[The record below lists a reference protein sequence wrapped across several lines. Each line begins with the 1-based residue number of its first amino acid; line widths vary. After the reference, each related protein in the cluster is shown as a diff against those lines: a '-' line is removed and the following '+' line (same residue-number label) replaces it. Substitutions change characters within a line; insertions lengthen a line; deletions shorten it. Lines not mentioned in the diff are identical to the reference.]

1 VEDPSQRRVDY
12 ADVPFEEGDLAG
24 TPLEQF
30 RRWYSAAVDASVVEP
45 NAMTVATADADGP
58 SARTVLLKAVDARG
72 FVFYT
77 NQRSRKARAI
87 GADPRVSLLFAWTGL
102 QRQVAV
108 RGTASPVPREETE
121 AYFRSRPHGSRIG
134 AWVSEQSA
142 PVASAAVLHER
153 EAQLRERWPDR
164 GRADDVPTPSHWGG
178 YLVRAWE
185 VEFWQGRA
193 SRLHDRLV
201 LRTAAAGTTAA
212 LDDPGAWRVERR
224 QP

>member
-1 VEDPSQRRVDY
+1 MEDPSQRRVDY
-12 ADVPFEEGDLAG
+12 ADTPFEEGDLAG
-24 TPLEQF
+24 TPLQQF
-30 RRWYSAAVDASVVEP
+30 RHWYSAAVGACVVEP
-45 NAMTVATADADGP
+45 NAMTVATADAGGP

-87 GADPRVSLLFAWTGL
+87 DADPRVSLLFGWVGM
-102 QRQVAV
+102 QRQVGV
-108 RGTASPVPREETE
+108 RGLASAVERAETD
-121 AYFRSRPHGSRIG
+121 AYFRSRPYGSRIG
-134 AWVSEQSA
+134 AWVSEQSE
-142 PVASAAVLHER
+142 PVASAAALHER
-153 EAQLRERWPDR
+153 DAQLRRRWPDR
-164 GRADDVPTPSHWGG
+164 GRADDVPTPPHWGG

-201 LRTAAAGTTAA
+201 FLAAAGTPAP

>member
-12 ADVPFEEGDLAG
+12 ADAPFDEADLAA

-30 RRWYSAAVDASVVEP
+30 QRWYSAAAEAAVVEP
-45 NAMTVATADADGP
+45 NAMTVATAGEDGP

-77 NQRSRKARAI
+77 NQRSRKAQAI
-87 GADPRVSLLFAWTGL
+87 EAEPRVALLFAWVAL
-102 QRQVAV
+102 QRQVSV
-108 RGTASPVPREETE
+108 RGRAAVVERGETD
-121 AYFRSRPHGSRIG
+121 AYFRSRPYGSRIG
-134 AWVSEQSA
+134 AWVSEQSQL
-142 PVASAAVLHER
+142 VASAAVLHER
-153 EAQLRERWPDR
+153 EVDLRGRWPDT
-164 GRADDVPTPSHWGG
+164 GSADDVPTPPHWGG
-178 YLVRAWE
+178 YLVRATE
-185 VEFWQGRA
+185 VEFWQGRR

-201 LRTAAAGTTAA
+201 FVAAAGTPAP